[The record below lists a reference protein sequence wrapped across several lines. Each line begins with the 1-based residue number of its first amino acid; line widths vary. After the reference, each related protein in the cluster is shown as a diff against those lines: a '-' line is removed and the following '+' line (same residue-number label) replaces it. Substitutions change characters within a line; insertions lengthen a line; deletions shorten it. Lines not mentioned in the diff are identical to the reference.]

1 MASRFHALT
10 YIAEF
15 WEQNPKLWFAAT
27 PDDDRKICEKLE
39 PFINYFAEFDLATLP
54 TTDLKQKVGW
64 VILYDQILKHVN
76 RHWTTMGKGFIPY
89 QPPADLPNQCW
100 QEFHKYSHPDLTLT
114 DFQSVELTDFQF
126 GFLLMPVRHT
136 HQLSQVK
143 RVLSATWSRLSA
155 KPVGADTTYLRNYI
169 KATYTRLAKFI
180 NPRDPETWIDYRV
193 IPSEHLQKFQMINMN
208 TLIDLWDIGKG
219 YLDAQCYGS
228 YPEEVRAPTRFIRPT
243 KEEIATNKL
252 LTCMSSFVAA
262 NGIPCLPETCLN
274 SAPLVVSLSGGVD
287 SMVCAYLLWSLG
299 IPFRALH
306 VNYSNRAPEVCAME
320 EFLVRYYCALLGINL
335 RIVRTDEINRP
346 KCMEHGLREVYE
358 EYTRVR
364 RFNGYLSFA
373 NLVDGRVDGRVDGIS
388 VEPTTAVRVVLGH
401 NQDDTIE
408 NILTNIAGQSHYDN
422 LRGMQPVSTQTHR
435 DREIKFL
442 RPLLGISKRDI
453 YSFANSRNI
462 PYLVDS
468 TPKWSQRG
476 KIRDIVRPALEAWNP
491 EILGALQ
498 ILSDRLADMSAT
510 LDALIP
516 APRVTDRSA
525 TLDALIPA
533 PRVTDKS
540 ATLDALIPAPTT
552 NHDTVNTGL
561 LLVAQSGATAFS
573 LNSLPPG
580 VCLESSADGTF
591 IGNTYQDIHK
601 VPKTQSYWSRVFA
614 GIHVSQKTLRE
625 WIAKLEF
632 LCAHPDKL
640 VLNQP
645 VKFTLAKGRNIQVVL
660 TSDKSNRAA
669 KYIKISL

>member
-15 WEQNPKLWFAAT
+15 WEQNPNLWFAAT
-27 PDDDRKICEKLE
+27 PDDDRQICEKLE
-39 PFINYFAEFDLATLP
+39 PFINYFAEFCLATLP
-54 TTDLKQKVGW
+54 TTDLNQKVGW

-89 QPPADLPNQCW
+89 QPPADLPNQCLE
-100 QEFHKYSHPDLTLT
+100 EFHKYSHPDLT
-114 DFQSVELTDFQF
+114 LTDFQF

-143 RVLSATWSRLSA
+143 RVLSATWSRLA
-155 KPVGADTTYLRNYI
+155 NKPSDADTTYLRNYI
-169 KATYTRLAKFI
+169 KATYTRLGKFI
-180 NPRDPETWIDYRV
+180 NPCDPDTWIDYPVFIR
-193 IPSEHLQKFQMINMN
+193 EHLQKFQMINMN

-262 NGIPCLPETCLN
+262 NGIPCLPETCIN

-287 SMVCAYLLWSLG
+287 SMVCAYFLWSLG

-306 VNYSNRAPEVCAME
+306 VNYSNRAPEVCEME

-373 NLVDGRVDGRVDGIS
+373 NLVDGQVDGRVDGIS

-408 NILTNIAGQSHYDN
+408 NILTNLAGQSHYDN
-422 LRGMQPVSTQTHR
+422 LRGMLPVSEQTHR
-435 DREIKFL
+435 GCQIQFL
-442 RPLLGISKRDI
+442 RPLLGIAKRDI
-453 YSFANSRNI
+453 YSFANQHQI

-491 EILGALQ
+491 EMLSALQ
-498 ILSDRLADMSAT
+498 ILSDRLSDMTRT
-510 LDALIP
+510 LDTLIP
-516 APRVTDRSA
+516 T
-525 TLDALIPA
+525 
-533 PRVTDKS
+533 
-540 ATLDALIPAPTT
+540 
-552 NHDTVNTGL
+552 
-561 LLVAQSGATAFS
+561 
-573 LNSLPPG
+573 
-580 VCLESSADGTF
+580 
-591 IGNTYQDIHK
+591 IGNQVLFFTSIQQ
-601 VPKTQSYWSRVFA
+601 VPRTMSYWSRLFG
-614 GIHVSQKTLRE
+614 GIPITQKNLQE
-625 WIAKLEF
+625 WMNKLNF
-632 LCAHPDKL
+632 LEKRPNKL
-640 VLNQP
+640 VINQP
-645 VKFTLAKGRNIQVVL
+645 IRFNLTKGRNLVITL
-660 TSDKSNRAA
+660 TKGNA
-669 KYIKISL
+669 IKITIEIV